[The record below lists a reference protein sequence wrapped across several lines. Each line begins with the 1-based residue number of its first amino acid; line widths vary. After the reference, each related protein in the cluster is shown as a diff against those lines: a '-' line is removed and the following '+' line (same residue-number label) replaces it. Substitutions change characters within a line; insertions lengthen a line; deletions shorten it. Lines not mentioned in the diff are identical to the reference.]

1 MIYIT
6 EILKT
11 FISLFVIM
19 NPFAAIPLYLTLTTN
34 MQAEQREKIIKICSL
49 SVFVVLFISA
59 IAGEIILKVFGISIA
74 AFQVGGG
81 VLLSIIAYGML
92 SAKDEEST
100 SDLKKENSILNKSL
114 GVAVV
119 PLTIPMLT
127 GPGAMSMT
135 IVTASKSHNM
145 MGYVYVII
153 SALLISFVVFLIL
166 RSAGK
171 IKMFLGETGMSI
183 MTKVLSMLLMA
194 LAVELIANGVRV
206 LLPGLGFVPN

>member
-100 SDLKKENSILNKSL
+100 SDLKKENSILNKLEIVKKDSIENNASVW
-114 GVAVV
+114 GVY
-119 PLTIPMLT
+119 IYI
-127 GPGAMSMT
+127 AMRRRCNYE
-135 IVTASKSHNM
+135 ILF
-145 MGYVYVII
+145 
-153 SALLISFVVFLIL
+153 LL
-166 RSAGK
+166 
-171 IKMFLGETGMSI
+171 MFLS
-183 MTKVLSMLLMA
+183 
-194 LAVELIANGVRV
+194 
-206 LLPGLGFVPN
+206 

>member
-6 EILKT
+6 EVLKT

-19 NPFAAIPLYLTLTTN
+19 NPFAAIPLYLSLTSH
-34 MQAEQREKIIKICSL
+34 MQVAQREKVIRICSI

-81 VLLSIIAYGML
+81 VLLSTLAYKML
-92 SAKDEEST
+92 SAKEENQEN
-100 SDLKKENSILNKSL
+100 LKKENSGLKESL

-135 IVTASKSHNM
+135 IVTASKSHDM
-145 MGYVYVII
+145 MGYVYVIV
-153 SALLISFVVFLIL
+153 SALLISFVVLMIL
-166 RSAGK
+166 RSAGR
-171 IKMFLGETGMSI
+171 IKLFLGETGMSI

-194 LAVELIANGVRV
+194 LAIELIANGVRI